1 MPDKKTPLAEAILAR
16 RRQRGWTQEHLARV
30 SNVSVRTLQRIENAG
45 VASLET
51 VRDLAAALDLDADYL
66 LSLQH
71 PEPAGEG
78 PPPLSQGIQV
88 AALIDGAAAHRF
100 SFEDPGHP
108 RVSQVL
114 ADFGQNL
121 KEHLEVW
128 TELEPHHRL
137 EAVELFGGFLRQL
150 RELGWSAFGTATTEL
165 YGGPGGVRVKVA
177 NVRVLP
183 AAAPRATAVV
193 H

>member
-16 RRQRGWTQEHLARV
+16 RRQRGWTQE
-30 SNVSVRTLQRIENAG
+30 S
-45 VASLET
+45 
-51 VRDLAAALDLDADYL
+51 
-66 LSLQH
+66 
-71 PEPAGEG
+71 EPTEEG
-78 PPPLSQGIQV
+78 LPPLSQGIQV

-108 RVSQVL
+108 QVSQVL

-150 RELGWSAFGTATTEL
+150 RELGWSTFGTATTEL
-165 YGGPGGVRVKVA
+165 YGGPGGVQVKVA

-183 AAAPRATAVV
+183 QAPRATAVV